1 MHDGEKNGLLRFGFT
16 GEVRAIAKDE
26 AQRIRCLVPCAISL
40 HLAMLIR
47 LCQVVDARLFQR
59 VSQICSRETIA
70 KKFRECAA
78 TSTAWGMKVIVD
90 VRFARRR
97 EEQEPIF
104 LDGGARTGRISSEFS
119 ERWIG
124 FERT

>member
-16 GEVRAIAKDE
+16 GGVRAIAKDE

-40 HLAMLIR
+40 HLAVLIC
-47 LCQVVDARLFQR
+47 LCQIIDTRLFER

-78 TSTAWGMKVIVD
+78 TSAARGMKVIVD
-90 VRFARRR
+90 VRFARRG
-97 EEQEPIF
+97 EE
-104 LDGGARTGRISSEFS
+104 
-119 ERWIG
+119 
-124 FERT
+124 